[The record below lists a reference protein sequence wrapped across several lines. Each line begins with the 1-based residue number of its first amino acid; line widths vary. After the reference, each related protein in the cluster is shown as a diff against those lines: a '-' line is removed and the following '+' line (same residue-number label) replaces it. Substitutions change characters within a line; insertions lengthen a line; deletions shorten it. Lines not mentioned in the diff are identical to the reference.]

1 MSTML
6 NEIMEQPA
14 AVTRTLTGLPSLKDD
29 IARLNPKVK
38 RVLFF
43 ARGTSD
49 TAAMYGMYLMPVVA
63 GLDATSGSP
72 SLATAYRVDVDLSE
86 TLVVCISQSG
96 STKEICESAQWAKG
110 CGATTVAITNGVD
123 SLLSKVCDI
132 TIQLNA
138 GPELAVPAT
147 KTYTCSLVAIAMLAG
162 VISGDDNFLQELQG
176 VPSAIEATLSA
187 AEPEE
192 LATAMAGHD
201 RVVLTGRGFSLSA
214 ASEIAL
220 KLKETCYVLAMGGS
234 TADLEHGPLAVLD
247 TTTPLVI
254 FDAHPS
260 SPVQSGLDA
269 VAERAENLQA
279 PVFRIGVH
287 GSPGLKTAE
296 LPETLAPMVLP
307 IPGQLAVEQAAHKRG
322 LDPDKPRGL
331 TKVTQTS

>member
-6 NEIMEQPA
+6 KEIMEQPA
-14 AVTRTLTGLPSLKDD
+14 AAARTLAGLSALRSDY
-29 IARLNPKVK
+29 ARLNPTIK

-72 SLATAYRVDVDLSE
+72 SLATAYRVNVDLSQ

-96 STKEICESAQWAKG
+96 STKEICESAQWAKK

-123 SLLSKVCDI
+123 SPLRKVCDL

-162 VISGDDNFLQELQG
+162 VVSGDENFLNQLHQ
-176 VPSAIEATLSA
+176 VPSAIEETLGNVD
-187 AEPEE
+187 AEN
-192 LATAMAGHD
+192 LATAMATHE

-247 TTTPLVI
+247 DTTPLVI

-260 SPVQSGLDA
+260 SPVQTGLDA
-269 VAERAENLQA
+269 VAERANALHAQ
-279 PVFRIGVH
+279 VFRIGVT
-287 GSPGLKTAE
+287 GTQGLKTAD

-307 IPGQLAVEQAAHKRG
+307 LPGQLAVEKAAHKRG
-322 LDPDKPRGL
+322 FDPDQPRGL